1 MYQNESSS
9 YCRLPFNSQS
19 SVKINPKITNL
30 FLPGVKGEEK
40 EKCKRNAINIEGGVC
55 RVAFLLY
62 PVSVCLSTSLESL

>member
-1 MYQNESSS
+1 MYRNESSS
-9 YCRLPFNSQS
+9 YRRLPFNSPS

-30 FLPGVKGEEK
+30 FLPRVKREEK

>member
-1 MYQNESSS
+1 MYKNESSGYRS
-9 YCRLPFNSQS
+9 LPFNSPS

-30 FLPGVKGEEK
+30 FLSRLKEEK
-40 EKCKRNAINIEGGVC
+40 EKCERNAINIEGGVC